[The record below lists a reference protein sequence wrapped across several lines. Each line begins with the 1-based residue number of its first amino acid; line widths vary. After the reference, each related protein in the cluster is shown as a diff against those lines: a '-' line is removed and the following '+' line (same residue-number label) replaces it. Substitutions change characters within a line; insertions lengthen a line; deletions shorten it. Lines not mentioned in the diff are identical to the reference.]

1 MKFWK
6 GHALG
11 NDYIVLDRTGAA
23 APEPSLVRALCDRH
37 RGVGGDGVL
46 VADRGPDTVALRI
59 FNPDGSE
66 AEKSGNGLRIFGAW
80 LHAQGHAPSDAPFH
94 VALPAERVE
103 MRVESRAPEGALM
116 IRVDMGRARFLA
128 GDIPFTDAAPD
139 HEVQARPLDVE
150 GGRVEIHLVSMGNPH
165 CVVFVDDLDP
175 DQLHRLG
182 PAIQAHPA
190 FERGVNV
197 QLARPTA
204 PDTLEALIW
213 ERGAGE
219 TLASGSS
226 ACAATAAALRTGR
239 LQARDVVVSMPG
251 GQVRVQIAGDWSV
264 TLTGT
269 AEVVVEGE
277 WLREGKGR
285 S

>member
-11 NDYIVLDRTGAA
+11 NDYIVVDRTGAA
-23 APEPSLVRALCDRH
+23 PPEPSLVRALCDRH

-46 VADRGPDTVALRI
+46 AADRGPDTVALRI

-80 LHAQGHAPSDAPFH
+80 LDGQGHVPSDAPFH
-94 VALPAERVE
+94 VTLPAERVE
-103 MRVESRAPEGALM
+103 MRVESRSPDGALM
-116 IRVDMGRARFLA
+116 LRVDMGRARFLA
-128 GDIPFTDAAPD
+128 GDIRFTDAAPD
-139 HEVQARPLDVE
+139 EEVQARPLDVE
-150 GGRVEIHLVSMGNPH
+150 GGPVAIHLVSMGNPH

-204 PDTLEALIW
+204 PDVLEALIW

-226 ACAATAAALRTGR
+226 ACAVAATARRAGL
-239 LQARDVVVSMPG
+239 VSG
-251 GQVRVQIAGDWSV
+251 DRFQVRMAGGAV
-264 TLTGT
+264 TVEIDDEWGVHLTGE
-269 AEVVVEGE
+269 ARMVFRGE
-277 WLREGKGR
+277 WVGAEG
-285 S
+285 